1 MSALP
6 QPWRDITGIIKEIRE
21 DVRRLKN
28 KPTFFG
34 TGMHANGQGGIDS
47 DNYQPGI
54 SGYSF
59 GADGE
64 AEFNTLILRAGSV
77 ASSALS
83 SPYVPGVA
91 GTEATNFALGTT
103 ASEVAGVDLTV
114 PEGCTQLAITM
125 TGHVYAENPTETA
138 DALWASVR
146 VGDTA
151 ATPLGVPLDGS
162 SLATASSS
170 LAASL
175 GNLEPLSTV
184 HLSMWAASSV
194 NALAANTAHTA
205 ALTANLTWRP

>member
-6 QPWRDITGIIKEIRE
+6 QPWRDIRDVIKEIRE

-28 KPTFFG
+28 RPTFFG

-47 DNYQPGI
+47 DNYQPGV

-77 ASSALS
+77 SSSALS

-91 GTEATNFALGTT
+91 GTETSNFAVGTT
-103 ASEVAGVDLTV
+103 AAEVAGVDLTV
-114 PEGCTQLAITM
+114 PEGCTRLAITI
-125 TGHVYAENPTETA
+125 TGHVYAENPTETP

-151 ATPLGVPLDGS
+151 ATPLGAPLDAS

-184 HLSMWAASSV
+184 HLSVWAAVSV
-194 NALAANTAHTA
+194 NTLTASAANTAA
-205 ALTANLTWRP
+205 ITANLTWRP